1 MQAGFL
7 HQICNSDRLVNI
19 IVLLVIALLIIALL
33 VTLFFCYKLVK
44 SLMKSHWF
52 YKRRHGLIQ
61 SAIWIFFACPL
72 VALILSVKPDSLRMT
87 DMFLILIVLF
97 AFAVGVTVSQAYNEI
112 PDSADPEPLY
122 IQAIKKKNIWLH
134 SYFSW
139 ECINAAMTVIPLYCT
154 CAAIYISGTPEGN
167 GEWDRT
173 RILIYSILSLV
184 LSLSIY
190 VIRPANRATGYR
202 RAYKTI
208 DAALIQ
214 YKTERD
220 RSLLSQ
226 ALTKGEGHV
235 SDQAIL
241 DPK

>member
-19 IVLLVIALLIIALL
+19 IVLLVIALF
-33 VTLFFCYKLVK
+33 VTLFFFYKLLK
-44 SLMKSHWF
+44 SLIESHWF
-52 YKRRHGLIQ
+52 YTRRHGLIQ
-61 SAIWIFFACPL
+61 SAIWIFFACSL
-72 VALILSVKPDSLRMT
+72 VGLILSVKFGLLRMT

-97 AFAVGVTVSQAYNEI
+97 AFAVGATVSQAYNEV

-122 IQAIKKKNIWLH
+122 RQAVKKKNIWLH

-139 ECINAAMTVIPLYCT
+139 ECINVAMTVIPLYCT
-154 CAAIYISGTPEGN
+154 CAAIYISGTPGEN
-167 GEWDRT
+167 SEWDRT
-173 RILIYSILSLV
+173 RVLIYSILSLV

-208 DAALIQ
+208 DEALIQ
-214 YKTERD
+214 YKTETE

-226 ALTKGEGHV
+226 ALTEGEGYV

>member
-1 MQAGFL
+1 MQTDFL
-7 HQICNSDRLVNI
+7 NQICNSDRLVSI
-19 IVLLVIALLIIALL
+19 IVLLIIAVIAILILL
-33 VTLFFCYKLVK
+33 FCYKSAKSLVK
-44 SLMKSHWF
+44 NRWF
-52 YKRRHGLIQ
+52 YTRRHGLIQ
-61 SAIWIFFACPL
+61 SAIWIFFACSL
-72 VALILSVKPDSLRMT
+72 VGLILSVKFGLFRMT

-97 AFAVGVTVSQAYNEI
+97 AFAVGATVSQAYNEV
-112 PDSADPEPLY
+112 PDIAAPEPLY

-139 ECINAAMTVIPLYCT
+139 ECINVAMTVIPLYCT
-154 CAAIYISGTPEGN
+154 CAAIYISGTPGEN
-167 GEWDRT
+167 SEWDRT
-173 RILIYSILSLV
+173 RVLIYSILSLV

-208 DAALIQ
+208 DEALIQ
-214 YKTERD
+214 YKTETE

-226 ALTKGEGHV
+226 ALTEGEGYV